1 MVDDS
6 VIMVEDST
14 FTKLFTTVW
23 QSLDDILLCAGIL
36 LVSIPLL
43 TSCSHRVHSY
53 FKYSVY
59 VSQSI
64 NFVSVAVVLVFL
76 LGHLMGEKVAV
87 SLFSGF
93 SVGIG
98 YALQPYIVSLLSGA
112 TYYCSNMIKEGDEIV
127 VDKKRYRVI
136 DNGVLYICAQ
146 EVSEDMLVYLPN
158 SMFENRP
165 LVCHKKN

>member
-1 MVDDS
+1 
-6 VIMVEDST
+6 MVEDNT
-14 FTKLFTTVW
+14 FTTLFTTVW
-23 QSLDDILLCAGIL
+23 KSLDDILLCAGIL

-43 TSCSHRVHSY
+43 TSCSHSVHSY

-136 DNGVLYICAQ
+136 DNGVLYICAK
-146 EVSEDMLVYLPN
+146 EVTEDMLVYLPN
-158 SMFENRP
+158 SMFQNRP

>member
-1 MVDDS
+1 M
-6 VIMVEDST
+6 EDNT

-23 QSLDDILLCAGIL
+23 TSLDDILLCAGIL

-43 TSCSHRVHSY
+43 TSCSHGVHSY

-87 SLFSGF
+87 SLFGGF
-93 SVGIG
+93 SVGVG

-112 TYYCSNMIKEGDEIV
+112 TYYSSNMISEGDEIV
-127 VDKKRYRVI
+127 VDKKRYSVI
-136 DNGVLYICAQ
+136 DNGILYICAKD
-146 EVSEDMLVYLPN
+146 VSEDIVVYLPN
-158 SMFENRP
+158 SMFQNRP
-165 LVCHKKN
+165 LICHKKN

>member
-1 MVDDS
+1 MVDDN
-6 VIMVEDST
+6 T

-23 QSLDDILLCAGIL
+23 TSLDDILLCAGIL
-36 LVSIPLL
+36 LVSVPLL
-43 TSCSHRVHSY
+43 TSCSHGIHSY

-64 NFVSVAVVLVFL
+64 NFLSILVVLVFL

-87 SLFSGF
+87 SLFGGF
-93 SVGIG
+93 SVGVG

-112 TYYCSNMIKEGDEIV
+112 TYYSSNMISEGDEIV

-136 DNGVLYICAQ
+136 DNGILYICAKDMG
-146 EVSEDMLVYLPN
+146 EDIVVYLPN
-158 SMFENRP
+158 SMFQNRP
-165 LVCHKKN
+165 LICHKKN